1 MNAVIPQTIL
11 ERVIHF
17 FLHNRL
23 VAVLGLGMALIWGLT
38 VMPFDADLGGLPRDP
53 VPVDAIPDIG
63 ENQQIVFTDWPG
75 RSPQDVEDQITYPL
89 TVELLGVPGVKTV
102 RSFSFFG
109 FSSVYVV
116 FESDADFYESRTRVL
131 ERLASAIKR
140 LPKGVTPVLGPD
152 ATPLGQ
158 VFWYTLEGEGFSLHE
173 LRSIQ
178 DWSVRY
184 ALQAADGVSEV
195 ASVGGYVR
203 EYQIDVDPNAMRA
216 AGVKLSDVFT
226 AVRRSNI
233 DVGAR
238 TIEMNGVEYLV
249 RGVGFLKD
257 ERDLERTVVKAEG
270 GVPIT
275 IAQLGTV
282 RLGPAMRRGALD
294 REGVEAVGGVV
305 AVRYGANPLE
315 VIGKV
320 KTKIKEIAPSL
331 PEKTLPDGRTS
342 KVRIVPFYDRTQLIH
357 ETLDTLELA
366 ISLEILVTILVVL
379 LMVVHLR
386 ASLVVSGLMP
396 LAVGLAFIAMR
407 YTGVDSNIM
416 SLSGIAIAIG
426 TVVDMGIIL
435 SENMLRHLRSRP
447 PEQSLSATLFTA
459 TSEVGGAVLTA
470 IATTVVSFLPVFFMT
485 GSEAKL
491 FTPLA
496 FTKTYVLIA
505 SLVIALCLIPPLMH
519 IMLKPRLQGRYG
531 LRHLA
536 SLLGMLQF
544 LQAVA
549 WLILPA
555 SAGLAA
561 LFWCLAAGWAGW
573 IFLRFVRPQGFTDFD
588 GRWILAGLILSAGI
602 AIGVQWSG
610 LLGAILAV
618 YGGWRALEP
627 WIPAAVRRRAPKVL
641 TWAVVA
647 TAWLWLSTAW
657 RPLGYT
663 NSMFTNA
670 LFVGVLVGSVLGSFR
685 IFIHFYPRM
694 LHFFLRHKALYFAG
708 VATILLF
715 GLTIWLGFD
724 KAFYPVRQGLSAIG
738 ISQGSL
744 RSTSVWVAASHALP
758 GIKKEYM
765 PPLDE
770 GSFLLMPTTMP
781 HASIAEAL
789 DILRLQDLAISNI
802 PEVDTVVG
810 KIGRVDSALDPAPLS
825 MVETVIN
832 YKSEYGP
839 PDPQTGERTRLWR
852 DTIRSPDDIWQ
863 EIVAAAKVPG
873 VTSAP
878 PLQPIAARIVMLQS
892 GMRAP
897 MGIKVRGTSL
907 EQIERFGLK
916 LEQLLKQVP
925 GVDGAT
931 VNADRIVGKPYLE
944 IHIDR
949 EAAGRYG
956 IQVQDVQDVIE
967 VAVGG
972 VGLTTLIDGRERYP
986 VRVRYQRELRD
997 SLEALDRILVA
1008 APDGTQIPL
1017 IQLAEI
1023 RYQRGPQAI
1032 KSEDTFLV
1040 GYITFDKLKS
1050 AGSIETVE
1058 AAAAFLKSR
1067 EEAGEL
1073 IRPAGLSYRFAG
1085 EYENQIRAEGRL
1097 MVLLPLALLVIFL
1110 ILYLQ
1115 FKRVARTLLVFSGI
1129 ALAWSGG
1136 FILIWLYGQGWFM
1149 NFSVGDQNLREL
1161 FNMGPIHLSVAVWV
1175 GFLALFGIA
1184 TDDGVVMMSY
1194 LNQSFERNKPQD
1206 IAAIREAVV
1215 QAGKRRI
1222 RACLMTTATTVLALL
1237 PVLSSSGRGAD
1248 VMVPMAIPS
1257 FGGMLVALLTLFLVP
1272 VGYSL
1277 IEENRLHLN
1286 RKLPAEL
1293 IPSTL

>member
-1 MNAVIPQTIL
+1 MKAARPQTII

-23 VAVLGLGMALIWGLT
+23 VAILGLGMALVWGLR
-38 VMPFDADLGGLPRDP
+38 VMPFEADLAGLPRDP

-116 FESDADFYESRTRVL
+116 FENDADFYESRTRVL
-131 ERLASAIKR
+131 ERLASAGKR
-140 LPKGVTPVLGPD
+140 LPKGVNPVLGPD

-173 LRSIQ
+173 LRTIQ
-178 DWSVRY
+178 DWTVRY

-195 ASVGGYVR
+195 ASVGGFVR
-203 EYQIDVDPNAMRA
+203 EYQIDVDPDAMRA
-216 AGVKLSDVFT
+216 AGVKLSDVFR
-226 AVRRSNI
+226 AVKRSNI

-249 RGVGFLKD
+249 RGVGFLED
-257 ERDLERTVVKAEG
+257 ETDLERTVVKADG

-275 IAQLGTV
+275 LAQLGTV

-294 REGVEAVGGVV
+294 KEGAEAVGGVV

-315 VIGKV
+315 VIGHV
-320 KTKIKEIAPSL
+320 KAKIEEIAPSL
-331 PEKTLPDGRTS
+331 PEKVLPDGRIS
-342 KVRIVPFYDRTQLIH
+342 KVQIVPFYDRTQLIH
-357 ETLDTLELA
+357 ETLDTLQHA
-366 ISLEILVTILVVL
+366 ISLEILVTLLVVL

-435 SENMLRHLRSRP
+435 SENMLRHLRDRP
-447 PEQSLSATLFTA
+447 PEQSLSATLFAA
-459 TSEVGGAVLTA
+459 TSEVSGAVITA
-470 IATTVVSFLPVFFMT
+470 IATTVVSFLPVFGMT

-519 IMLKPRLQGRYG
+519 ILLKPRLQGRYG
-531 LRHLA
+531 LHHLA
-536 SLLGMLQF
+536 GLLGLLQ
-544 LQAVA
+544 LIQAVA
-549 WLILPA
+549 WLVWPGNP
-555 SAGLAA
+555 GLTV
-561 LFWCLAAGWAGW
+561 LFWCLVAAWAVW
-573 IFLRFVRPQGFTDFD
+573 IFLRLYKQSFGEFE
-588 GRWILAGLILSAGI
+588 GRWILAGLVVVAGI
-602 AIGVQWSG
+602 AIGAQWSA
-610 LLGAILAV
+610 LLGAVLAV
-618 YGGWRALEP
+618 YGAYRALEP
-627 WIPAAVRRRAPKVL
+627 WIPTPIKRLAPRML
-641 TWAVVA
+641 TWTVVA
-647 TAWLWLSTAW
+647 VAWLWLSYAW
-657 RPLGYT
+657 RPLGYV
-663 NSMFTNA
+663 SSLFANA
-670 LFVGVLVGSVLGSFR
+670 LLVGLLVGSLLGGFR
-685 IFIHFYPRM
+685 LFIHFYPRM
-694 LHFFLRHKALYFAG
+694 LHFFLRHKALYLAL
-708 VATILLF
+708 VASIVLF

-724 KAFYPVRQGLSAIG
+724 KAFYPVRQGLAAIG
-738 ISQGSL
+738 ISQGTL
-744 RSTSVWVAASHALP
+744 RSTSVWVTASHAMP
-758 GIKKEYM
+758 GMKKEYM

-781 HASIAEAL
+781 HASIGEAL
-789 DILRLQDLAISNI
+789 DILSLQDLAIRNI

-825 MVETVIN
+825 MIETVIT
-832 YKSEYGP
+832 YKPEYGP
-839 PDPQTGERTRLWR
+839 PDPETGDRSRLWR
-852 DTIRSPDDIWQ
+852 DHIRTPDDIWS
-863 EIVAAAKVPG
+863 EIVAAAKMPG

-897 MGIKVRGTSL
+897 MGIKVRGQRL
-907 EQIERFGLK
+907 EEIERFGLE
-916 LEQLLKQVP
+916 LERLLKQVP
-925 GVDGAT
+925 QVNPET

-944 IHIDR
+944 VHIDR

-956 IQVQDVQDVIE
+956 IQVQDVQDVLE
-967 VAVGG
+967 VALGG
-972 VGLTTLIDGRERYP
+972 VGLTTLVDGRERYP

-997 SLEALDRILVA
+997 SLEAIDRILVA
-1008 APDGTQIPL
+1008 GPDGTQVPL
-1017 IQLAEI
+1017 AQLAQI

-1032 KSEDTFLV
+1032 KSEDTALV

-1050 AGSIETVE
+1050 AGAIETVE
-1058 AAAAFLKSR
+1058 AAAAYLKAK
-1067 EEAGEL
+1067 EQAGEL
-1073 IRPAGLSYRFAG
+1073 TRPAGLSYRFAG
-1085 EYENQIRAEGRL
+1085 DYENQIRAEKRL
-1097 MVLLPLALLVIFL
+1097 MVLLPLALIVIFL

-1194 LNQSFERNKPQD
+1194 LNQTFERNEPQD
-1206 IAAIREAVV
+1206 VTAIREAVV

-1237 PVLSSSGRGAD
+1237 PVLTSTGRGAD

-1277 IEENRLHLN
+1277 IEEKRLHLN
-1286 RKLPAEL
+1286 RKPPPSEL
-1293 IPSTL
+1293 TPSTL